1 MHIVV
6 PQKPVDLGRPI
17 RSIVTPI
24 GVEEDRAYRIGSVA
38 MAANTKLP
46 ERRFHDRER
55 IPTTAPADVQMHGNI
70 GFLGKESNERR
81 VASFALAF
89 AAHEDAPALRP
100 IATASRH

>member
-46 ERRFHDRER
+46 ERRFHDR
-55 IPTTAPADVQMHGNI
+55 
-70 GFLGKESNERR
+70 
-81 VASFALAF
+81 
-89 AAHEDAPALRP
+89 
-100 IATASRH
+100 